1 VPPCCSKSW
10 RDSEHSVSASRLR
23 IAEVGRGTLV
33 RDASVNGRV
42 VAAVSPTLF
51 STAPATVN
59 LKVAAGDTVKR
70 GDVLAVLE
78 SPDLS
83 DALKREQSTYE
94 QLKAEV
100 ARQQILSRKQK
111 LLAQREAD
119 VAEIDRLSAQRT
131 LERYESVAQVGV
143 IAKIDYQKAKDALNS
158 AGIRAKHATQ
168 AASLEGDDVALAIRT
183 KTNEMERARLSM
195 ANAQRRVDELTVR
208 APVDGFIGTLN
219 VQNRMVVAANAPLM
233 TLVDLSRLE
242 VELEVP
248 ETYVSDMGLG
258 MTAEIT
264 LPSGT
269 ATGKLVGAVA
279 GSREEPGAGA
289 GALRR
294 RAAERPAPEPARHGA
309 PLIEEKPNVLMLPR
323 GPFVESEGGR
333 FAYVSGRHRRAH
345 PDPAGRHQHLG
356 RRNRLGPETGRQG
369 RRRRHRHLREREP
382 RLDQPITSNLK
393 GHPMLRMTNL
403 SKVYRTHMIETHAL
417 RGFEIQVNQ
426 GEFVTVTGPSGSGK
440 TSFLNIAGLLEE
452 FTSGEYMLDGV
463 NVKGMDDDARRACAT
478 RSSASSSRVS
488 T

>member
-1 VPPCCSKSW
+1 MIRDTSLQDALLTPPPAQKAKRRALLAGGAVALAALAVFLLSNWSA
-10 RDSEHSVSASRLR
+10 SERSVSASRLR

-51 STAPATVN
+51 ATAPAIVN
-59 LKVAAGDTVKR
+59 LKVAAGDTVKK

-119 VAEIDRLSAQRT
+119 TAEIERLSAQRT
-131 LERYESVAQVGV
+131 LERYDSVGQVGI

-158 AGIRAKHATQ
+158 AQIRARHAAQ
-168 AASLEGDDVALAIRT
+168 AANLEGDDVALAIRT
-183 KTNEMERARLSM
+183 KTGEMERARLAM

-219 VQNRMVVAANAPLM
+219 VQNRMMVAANAPLM

-248 ETYVSDMGLG
+248 ETYVSDLGLG
-258 MTAEIT
+258 MNAEIA
-264 LPSGT
+264 LPAGT
-269 ATGKLVGAVA
+269 ATGKLT
-279 GSREEPGAGA
+279 
-289 GALRR
+289 ALS
-294 RAAERPAPEPARHGA
+294 PEVVKNQVLARVRFDGEQPQGLRQSQRVTA
-309 PLIEEKPNVLMLPR
+309 RLLIEEKPNVLMVAR

-333 FAYVSGRHRRAH
+333 FAYVVR
-345 PDPAGRHQHLG
+345 
-356 RRNRLGPETGRQG
+356 
-369 RRRRHRHLREREP
+369 
-382 RLDQPITSNLK
+382 
-393 GHPMLRMTNL
+393 
-403 SKVYRTHMIETHAL
+403 
-417 RGFEIQVNQ
+417 
-426 GEFVTVTGPSGSGK
+426 
-440 TSFLNIAGLLEE
+440 
-452 FTSGEYMLDGV
+452 DGV
-463 NVKGMDDDARRACAT
+463 AVRTPIRIGATSVSAVEILSGLKSGDRIVVAGTDAFENA
-478 RSSASSSRVS
+478 ASVS
-488 T
+488 ID

>member
-1 VPPCCSKSW
+1 MKATMIRDTSSQDAVLTAPPGQKTKRRAVMIGGAVAVAAVAALLFSNWS
-10 RDSEHSVSASRLR
+10 SSAHSVSASRLR

-131 LERYESVAQVGV
+131 LERYESVAQVGI

-248 ETYVSDMGLG
+248 ETYVSDMGIG
-258 MTAEIT
+258 MTAEIA

-269 ATGKLVGAVA
+269 ATGKLVALSPEVVKNQVLARVRFDGAQPK
-279 GSREEPGAGA
+279 G
-289 GALRR
+289 LRQSQR
-294 RAAERPAPEPARHGA
+294 LTARL
-309 PLIEEKPNVLMLPR
+309 LIEEKPNVVMLPR
-323 GPFVESEGGR
+323 GPSSKAKADASPIASR
-333 FAYVSGRHRRAH
+333 
-345 PDPAGRHQHLG
+345 
-356 RRNRLGPETGRQG
+356 TGS
-369 RRRRHRHLREREP
+369 P
-382 RLDQPITSNLK
+382 
-393 GHPMLRMTNL
+393 
-403 SKVYRTHMIETHAL
+403 
-417 RGFEIQVNQ
+417 
-426 GEFVTVTGPSGSGK
+426 
-440 TSFLNIAGLLEE
+440 
-452 FTSGEYMLDGV
+452 
-463 NVKGMDDDARRACAT
+463 CAP
-478 RSSASSSRVS
+478 RSSWAPPASRPSKSSLA
-488 T
+488 